1 MKHFLVL
8 FTAVFAISFS
18 GFAQGKAVKHVVAK
32 DETLEQIAK
41 KYKVTSADIYKS
53 NPDSKKGIKPN
64 MVLFIQGNA
73 KTQQEKPVAKPKP
86 ISVAKMHVV
95 VEKETLYS
103 LSKMYNVTIEDLQKV
118 NSEALKDGLK
128 VGSVLQIPTVGMVV
142 KSELKSITPVKAVVQ
157 TKPTTQQKPVAL
169 PKKQELITY
178 EVKPKET
185 LYSLTKKFNMTS
197 DALLALNPE
206 LKGGVKE
213 AMILK
218 IPATV
223 VIKENSNNKVSTDL
237 SKSIT
242 VQDKKQLVL
251 LLPFNISKIEK
262 DTVTTISNRLKM
274 DKFLNMTLDFYSG
287 ALIAI
292 DSAKTLGLNIDVK
305 ILDSQETKNSSNVAN
320 LIQENG
326 LQSAHAVIGPF
337 YQANVEKAAEIL
349 SANNVPVISPLSK
362 DSEKSFPNLLQ
373 SMPSLEMAKNAV
385 FEYMHG
391 KNGNILAILDAK
403 KVASKTYLTQNHKDV
418 KLVSLDPKGLVVS
431 DSVVKKLVKNK
442 INYVILDTEKTGL
455 ILKTLDVLT
464 SLTANYQIQL
474 VILEKNETLDFEEI
488 PLAKLAKLKMLYP
501 SLTRSNETP
510 EAFVFE
516 KAYKLKNK
524 IFPNQYA
531 VRGFDVTFDTMLRL
545 SQETDF
551 MKTIKEMDS
560 EQVESKFQYEKK
572 SEGFVNNGTYI
583 LYYDTDLSVKEAK

>member
-8 FTAVFAISFS
+8 LTAVFMISFS
-18 GFAQGKAVKHVVAK
+18 GFAQGKIIQHTVSK
-32 DETLEQIAK
+32 DETIEQISK
-41 KYKVTSADIYKS
+41 KYKITLADIYRL

-64 MVLFIQGNA
+64 MVLVIQQKWVA
-73 KTQQEKPVAKPKP
+73 HTKPV
-86 ISVAKMHVV
+86 SVAKMHVV

-103 LSKMYNVTIEDLQKV
+103 LSKMYNVSIENLQKA
-118 NSEALKDGLK
+118 NPDELKDGLK
-128 VGSVLQIPTVGMVV
+128 VGSVLQIPAEGMIVKNEWKPAVPEKTVAQ
-142 KSELKSITPVKAVVQ
+142 S
-157 TKPTTQQKPVAL
+157 KPIDQQKPVAL

-185 LYSLTKKFNMTS
+185 FYSLTKKFNISLDSLM
-197 DALLALNPE
+197 LLNPE
-206 LKGGVKE
+206 LKDGVKE

-218 IPATV
+218 LPATV
-223 VIKENSNNKVSTDL
+223 VIKENSNKISTDL
-237 SKSIT
+237 SKNVS

-262 DTVTTISNRLKM
+262 DTATTIANRLKA

-305 ILDSQETKNSSNVAN
+305 ILDSQETKNSSNVAS

-349 SANNVPVISPLSK
+349 SENKVPVISPLSK
-362 DSEKSFPNLLQ
+362 DLEKSFPNLLQ
-373 SMPSLEMAKNAV
+373 SMPSLEMVKSAV
-385 FEYMHG
+385 FDYMHG
-391 KNGNILAILDAK
+391 KNGNILAILGTK
-403 KVASKTYLTQNHKDV
+403 KEASKAYLTKNHKDV
-418 KLVSLDPKGLVVS
+418 KLVSLDEKGLVVS
-431 DSVVKKLVKNK
+431 DSVVMKLVKNK
-442 INYVILDTEKTGL
+442 MNYVILDTEKTGL

-464 SLTANYQIQL
+464 SLMANYQIQL

-510 EAFVFE
+510 EALIFE

-551 MKTIKEMDS
+551 MKTIKETDS
-560 EQVESKFQYEKK
+560 EQVGSKFQYEKK

>member
-73 KTQQEKPVAKPKP
+73 KIQQEKPVAKPKP
-86 ISVAKMHVV
+86 ISVAKMHIV

-103 LSKMYNVTIEDLQKV
+103 LSKMYNVTIEELQKA
-118 NSEALKDGLK
+118 NQEALIEGLK
-128 VGSVLQIPTVGMVV
+128 IGSVLQIPAEETFVKNVMKPATSVKVV
-142 KSELKSITPVKAVVQ
+142 TKSKPV
-157 TKPTTQQKPVAL
+157 TQPKQVAL

-197 DALLALNPE
+197 DSLLALNPE

-218 IPATV
+218 LPATV
-223 VIKENSNNKVSTDL
+223 VIKENSNKISTDL

-262 DTVTTISNRLKM
+262 DTVTTISNRLKV

-337 YQANVEKAAEIL
+337 YQTNVEKAAEIL
-349 SANNVPVISPLSK
+349 SENNVPVISPLSK
-362 DSEKSFPNLLQ
+362 DSEKSFSNLLQ

-418 KLVSLDPKGLVVS
+418 QLVSLDAKGLVVS

-442 INYVILDTEKTGL
+442 MNYVILDTEKTGL
-455 ILKTLDVLT
+455 ILKTLDVLA
-464 SLTANYQIQL
+464 SLMANYQIQL

-510 EAFVFE
+510 EALIFE

-545 SQETDF
+545 SQEADF